1 MKHNTVTQ
9 IQYINAIQYM
19 FVHIYQAGHKVYF
32 TYMCGTSRNY
42 MQLCFQ
48 AWVLKIAKLTSDI
61 FYLAC
66 PYSLVKT
73 RQTFSKNISKHT
85 IHFIN
90 NTLHSNWQRTHLESY
105 WAAFC
110 SKDTSKCTLYIIN
123 TIKKTKCP
131 IDR

>member
-48 AWVLKIAKLTSDI
+48 AWVLKIAKLISDI

-90 NTLHSNWQRTHLESY
+90 NTLHSNWQRAHLESY